1 MPAMDYN
8 SVAHLYDAYVDT
20 TLDVQFFVQEARRVT
35 GPVLELMSGTG
46 RVSIPLLKAGARL
59 TCVDSSPAMLEVFR
73 GKLKR
78 KGLSAELVEADVCA
92 LSLDRRF
99 DLIFIPFHSFAEI
112 IEVDRQS
119 EALRCIREHL
129 AGDGRF
135 ICTLH
140 NPPVR
145 LRCADGHP
153 KILGEFPLFGGH
165 GTLVLSSIEHYDATS
180 RLVTGTQFYEIR
192 DAEGQTVSREALD
205 VRWFVHHREAFAEL
219 VLSLG
224 YAPVALYGDY
234 ERAPFEPQRSPFM
247 IWVLGAT

>member
-1 MPAMDYN
+1 MPAMDYD
-8 SVAHLYDAYVDT
+8 SVAHLYDTYVDT
-20 TLDVQFFVQEARRVT
+20 TLDVQFFVQEARRVA

-46 RVSIPLLKAGARL
+46 RVSIPLLKAGVRL

-73 GKLKR
+73 RKLER
-78 KGLSAELVEADVCA
+78 TRLSAELVEADVCA

-99 DLIFIPFHSFAEI
+99 DLVFIPFHSFAEI

-119 EALRCIREHL
+119 DALRRIREHL

-153 KILGEFPLFGGH
+153 KTLGEFPLLGGH
-165 GTLVLSSIEHYDATS
+165 GTLVLSAIEHYDATS
-180 RLVTGTQFYEIR
+180 RLATGTQIYEIR
-192 DAEGQTVSREALD
+192 DTGGQTVSREALD
-205 VRWFVHHREAFAEL
+205 VRWFVHQEEAFAEF
-219 VLSLG
+219 VHSLG
-224 YAPVALYGDY
+224 FTTVALYGDY
-234 ERAPFEPQRSPFM
+234 ERARFEPQRSPFM
-247 IWVLGAT
+247 IWVLGAG